1 MHQDANLSYS
11 ERRGGIRLR
20 RLDRS
25 AAAQWLIFVIT
36 AILVL
41 APALPILLQVFVQG
55 PLYAGN
61 WHYTLENIIKLFGN
75 PALGG
80 VALTT
85 IIFAVIAT
93 AIAQVVGVLAALVLG
108 RTDVPARGLMGAMM
122 MWPLYLSHLIFAVGW
137 LVLYGPSGY
146 LTQLIGQ
153 MVGGQPW
160 NLYSLFGMA
169 LVAGAA
175 QAPLAY
181 LYCLYGVVRSIDPA
195 LESAARTAG
204 AGPFS
209 VMARVTLPLM
219 LPSIITSTA
228 LNIVVMVEMLSI
240 PLFIGRQAR
249 LDTLSTFLYTE
260 GVATSSPQ
268 HGVVAASA
276 LILVVLVSA
285 TLGLQRLLLR
295 DAHRFETIKGKGS
308 RLLTLSLGQWRWPV
322 FAVLL
327 AYLVLSVVAPVAG
340 IILRAFTSYLT
351 PFVAPWNVLTLA
363 NFERLFGSA
372 AFVRAIFN
380 TALIALASS
389 AIGTL
394 LAALIALVI
403 QRSSFAFRSGLEA
416 LAYSPRIV
424 PGLIAGLGMFYAA
437 IVFPPFGWLRGSIWI
452 IVVAYVM
459 ATIPLALGVI
469 QPAVVQISADLDQA
483 ARTVGADW
491 LTGVRR
497 VLLPLMKPALL
508 GSFVLLFI
516 VHLKSY
522 VIAIFLMAPGLEVMG
537 VTMLS
542 LWNNGDVGVTAAFA
556 TLQIVMIALFLLLAR
571 IFFKVKLYE

>member
-1 MHQDANLSYS
+1 M
-11 ERRGGIRLR
+11 RPR

-25 AAAQWLIFVIT
+25 AAAQWLIVVVT

-55 PLYAGN
+55 PLYAGD
-61 WHYTLENIIKLFGN
+61 WQYTLGNITKLFSN

-80 VALTT
+80 VAVTT
-85 IIFAVIAT
+85 IIFAVVAT
-93 AIAQVVGVLAALVLG
+93 AVAQVVGVLAALVLG

-137 LVLYGPSGY
+137 LILYGPSGY
-146 LTQLIGQ
+146 LTQLVSQ
-153 MVGGQPW
+153 MAGGQPW
-160 NLYSLFGMA
+160 NLYSLLGMA

-249 LDTLSTFLYTE
+249 LETLSTFLYTE

-322 FAVLL
+322 FAI
-327 AYLVLSVVAPVAG
+327 LSVYLLLTVIAPVAG
-340 IILRAFTSYLT
+340 IVLRAFTSYLT

-372 AFVRAIFN
+372 AFVRSIFN
-380 TALIALASS
+380 TAWIALASS

-394 LAALIALVI
+394 LAALIALVV
-403 QRSSFAFRSGLEA
+403 QRSSFGFRSGLEA

-437 IVFPPFGWLRGSIWI
+437 IVFPPFGWLRGSVWI
-452 IVVAYVM
+452 IVAAYVM

-469 QPAVVQISADLDQA
+469 QPAVVQISADLDKA

-491 LTGVRR
+491 LTGVWR

-556 TLQIVMIALFLLLAR
+556 TLQIIMIALFLLLAR